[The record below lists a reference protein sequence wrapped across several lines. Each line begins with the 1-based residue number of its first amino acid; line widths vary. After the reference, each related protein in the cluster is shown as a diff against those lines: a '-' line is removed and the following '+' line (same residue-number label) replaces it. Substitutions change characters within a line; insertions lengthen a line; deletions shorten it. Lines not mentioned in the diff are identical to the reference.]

1 MRERNAM
8 RRADVGGLGHSSPMN
23 APSGV
28 TDRSS
33 ITVFQM
39 AVMTTIAVASL
50 RSLPAM
56 AVYGWASILLWLIP
70 ALLFFVPTS
79 LVAAELSASVPGG
92 VYEWIKEALGQRWAL
107 VAVWV
112 QWAHNIVWYPAQL
125 AMIAGAAAYFVNAS
139 QLANSGIYTAAVI
152 IIVFWAAVALGMRG
166 GNLFA
171 KVASRA
177 GLIGTIIPAGILVI
191 LGILWLATGQHEPGN
206 ALDGTHLLPPLA
218 GPASIALIVSNF
230 LAYAGMEMNAV
241 HASHLPN
248 PTRDYSRVI
257 GFAVAGTLAIFII
270 PTLIMSM
277 VLPAGEAHTA
287 DGVMLAFSRFFSAF
301 GMPWMGNIVYLLIVI
316 GGIASVVTWISGP
329 SRIVYHAAKDGALP
343 GFFQRTNE
351 HGAQAGIFIIMG
363 IVVTALAL
371 LYVIFPE
378 NVSDVFTILIGMAVA
393 LYLTMY
399 ILLFVSAIILRRRGR
414 TGVTGYHAPGLVAVG
429 VVGILA
435 SAAALVMTFVPSA
448 EEHGIPHAIYPVL
461 VLAFFLVLSLPS
473 LLFYRIA
480 QRHKAEVI
488 VS

>member
-1 MRERNAM
+1 M
-8 RRADVGGLGHSSPMN
+8 S
-23 APSGV
+23 APSDGA
-28 TDRSS
+28 DRSS

-56 AVYGWASILLWLIP
+56 AVYGWASTLLWLIP
-70 ALLFFVPTS
+70 ALLFFVPTA
-79 LVAAELSASVPGG
+79 LVSAELSASVPGG
-92 VYEWIKEALGQRWAL
+92 AYEWIKEALGQRWAL

-112 QWAHNIVWYPAQL
+112 QWAHNVVWYPAQL
-125 AMIAGAAAYFVNAS
+125 AMIAGAAAYVVNANR
-139 QLANSGIYTAAVI
+139 LANSGIYTAAVI

-177 GLIGTIIPAGILVI
+177 GLIGTIIPAGILVV
-191 LGILWLATGQHEPGN
+191 LGILWLVTGQHEPGN

-230 LAYAGMEMNAV
+230 LAFAGMEMNAV

-248 PTRDYSRVI
+248 PTHDYSRVI
-257 GFAVAGTLAIFII
+257 RFAVAGALAIFII
-270 PTLIMSM
+270 PTLMMAM

-301 GMPWMGNIVYLLIVI
+301 GVPWLGNIVYLLIVF
-316 GGIASVVTWISGP
+316 GGIASIVTWINGP
-329 SRIVYHAAKDGALP
+329 SRILYHAATDGALP
-343 GFFQRTNE
+343 GFFQRTNRND
-351 HGAQAGIFIIMG
+351 AQAGIFIIMG

-371 LYVIFPE
+371 LYVIFPD
-378 NVSDVFTILIGMAVA
+378 NVSDVFSILIGMAVA

-399 ILLFVSAIILRRRGR
+399 ILMFVSAIILRRRGR
-414 TGVTGYHAPGLVAVG
+414 SGVTGYHAPGLVAVG
-429 VVGILA
+429 VTGILA
-435 SAAALVMTFVPSA
+435 SVAALVMTFVPSA
-448 EEHGIPHAIYPVL
+448 AEHGIPHAIYPVL
-461 VLAFFLVLSLPS
+461 VLAFYLMLSLPS

-480 QRHKAEVI
+480 QRRNSPALAR
-488 VS
+488 